1 MGPRLG
7 RCSEQEPGPGV
18 DTEAQTPGPGV
29 DTAAQTPG
37 VDTVQTPGHQHSRST
52 PGDGGST
59 QSAVGGVGERGKRE

>member
-37 VDTVQTPGHQHSRST
+37 HQHSRST